1 MAVLSWC
8 RCATLL
14 LATLVLSDSA
24 EPGSRNVKK
33 ALAQPAPGGTN
44 TLQSLELW
52 PQRSGQHRRH
62 GGRKDKASAGLLS
75 RGAPQLQGRPE
86 DDGMGLEGL
95 SPVRLE
101 MGPGERRVGA
111 GERRGSTGDASF
123 LGFGIPFH
131 ERDNHPPGSEGSL
144 KGRRHGHH
152 LEHKK
157 HGGRKD
163 KARHAKVRLPEP
175 ELGSVLKEGEVFE
188 EQPPSKPPSE
198 SAAPPTA
205 EPTPTPGVSPSTF
218 LVTTVARIEELPV
231 LPPASTKP
239 QRIGHSRA
247 RAQGEVMPTLD
258 MALFDWTDYE
268 DMKPVDTWP
277 SLKKKEKRRSK
288 NLSNVNMTVESEAMA
303 EPCDHHL
310 DCLPG
315 SCCDLRQHVCKPH
328 NRGLNNKCYDDC
340 MCEEG
345 LRCYAKFH
353 RNRRVTRRRG
363 RCVDPESA
371 NSDQGSFITV

>member
-163 KARHAKVRLPEP
+163 KARHAKVNLPAGSLMSISCRFRVLQDRLPFSIHTC
-175 ELGSVLKEGEVFE
+175 G
-188 EQPPSKPPSE
+188 
-198 SAAPPTA
+198 
-205 EPTPTPGVSPSTF
+205 
-218 LVTTVARIEELPV
+218 
-231 LPPASTKP
+231 PASSPWASVAHNFTASLTSVVSTCVGDTESDT
-239 QRIGHSRA
+239 GHSRA